1 MKLKVSHFKNIMMSG
16 RSETIYRFLSD
27 PFLFSSISGHMLI
40 LEVYDHAKGGYV
52 TLDTVE
58 KPAPM
63 YKVLYVFGVP
73 EGEMSTELG
82 VLRGLK
88 LFKTG

>member
-1 MKLKVSHFKNIMMSG
+1 
-16 RSETIYRFLSD
+16 
-27 PFLFSSISGHMLI
+27 MLI

-52 TLDTVE
+52 TLDKVE

-82 VLRGLK
+82 VLRGPQIIQNELTYEGEIGEK
-88 LFKTG
+88 FKWRIAFKTPRIMK

>member
-1 MKLKVSHFKNIMMSG
+1 
-16 RSETIYRFLSD
+16 
-27 PFLFSSISGHMLI
+27 MLI

-58 KPAPM
+58 KPAPI

-73 EGEMSTELG
+73 EGEMRTELG

-88 LFKTG
+88 LFKTS